1 MEPTEKNTDEG
12 NKLIFIA
19 NIKSLF
25 DFPCH
30 FSEKTTKR
38 NVSQHKIFSDYVSA
52 PVAVVDEPR
61 EDFQP
66 VKSRKRKSKE
76 TQMESVTDGKF
87 S

>member
-1 MEPTEKNTDEG
+1 MKVTIEFLSQTSNLYLISHVISQRKPQKEMSLNTE
-12 NKLIFIA
+12 
-19 NIKSLF
+19 
-25 DFPCH
+25 
-30 FSEKTTKR
+30 
-38 NVSQHKIFSDYVSA
+38 VFSDYYSA

-76 TQMESVTDGKF
+76 TQMETVTDGKF